1 MSIALRLYEKS
12 DFPGLLAL
20 LNATYGSTIER
31 DVFEREYITEER
43 NVLVA
48 VDSDLGTVVGSTF
61 VEVQRDYVR
70 PSRIAYITYV
80 EVDEAYRKRG
90 IGKQLV
96 QKVEELCEEWNCSA
110 IELTSANFRV
120 GAHEFYKRLGFT
132 VKQTTVF
139 IKEMDC

>member
-1 MSIALRLYEKS
+1 MGIVLRLYEKN

-20 LNATYGSTIER
+20 LNTTYGSTIER
-31 DVFEREYITEER
+31 DVLEREYITDDR

-48 VDSDLGTVVGSTF
+48 IDSDLGNVIGSTF
-61 VEVQRDYVR
+61 VEIQQDYVR

-80 EVDEAYRKRG
+80 AVDETYRKRG
-90 IGKQLV
+90 IGKLLIK
-96 QKVEELCEEWNCSA
+96 KVEELCGEWNCSA

-120 GAHEFYKRLGFT
+120 GAHEFYKKLGFT

-139 IKEMDC
+139 IKEIE

>member
-1 MSIALRLYEKS
+1 MSILLRLYEKK
-12 DFPGLLAL
+12 DFTGLQAL
-20 LNATYGSTIER
+20 LNTTYGSTIER
-31 DVFEREYITEER
+31 DVFEREYITDNR

-48 VDSDLGTVVGSTF
+48 VDSDFGNVVGSTF
-61 VEVQRDYVR
+61 VELQQDYVR
-70 PSRIAYITYV
+70 PNRIAYITYV
-80 EVDEAYRKRG
+80 AVDETYRKKG
-90 IGKQLV
+90 IGKQLI

-139 IKEMDC
+139 IKEMER